1 MRIVLYSQ
9 NIRKVSGLT
18 TFERIFIKEM
28 SKFHEIV
35 YMYKTADPQSMEAV
49 SDYCQLHLD
58 DSKPV
63 SADICIYSSLQ
74 HGYPAPNVIA
84 KKYIQVVHADIK
96 AAEKHYQINP
106 KIDIY
111 VAVGKSVQKALK
123 EDFNIDSIVIP
134 NMLEMPTPEKV
145 VRFMTA
151 SRIAEGKGFERIVKM
166 AKIMKQQK
174 RRFNW
179 EIYGE
184 GAMSYINTLKYD
196 LAGVNEVVFMGSR
209 DNIQSYM
216 LKNDYVVQLSDNEG
230 FCYSIHE
237 ALQVGVPVIATR
249 FEGIEDIIQDGVNG
263 YLIDLDLNC
272 IDFDAIYNQL
282 PKCDKLG
289 IDKTI
294 EKWFNIF

>member
-18 TFERIFIKEM
+18 TFERIFIKSM
-28 SKFHEIV
+28 SKFHEII
-35 YMYKTADPQSMEAV
+35 YMYKTADPQSIEAV
-49 SDYCQLHLD
+49 TKHCQLHLD

-63 SADICIYSSLQ
+63 EADICIYSSLQ

-96 AAEKHYQINP
+96 AAERHYQINP
-106 KIDIY
+106 RIDLY
-111 VAVGKSVQKALK
+111 VAVGKSVQNALK
-123 EDFNIDSIVIP
+123 RDFDIDSIVIP
-134 NMLEMPTPEKV
+134 NMLEDPAPEKV
-145 VRFMTA
+145 LRLMTA
-151 SRIAEGKGFERIVKM
+151 SRIAEGKGFERMVKL
-166 AKIMKQQK
+166 AKIMRQQK

-184 GAMSYINTLKYD
+184 GALNYINTLKYD

-209 DNIQSYM
+209 SNIQSYM

-237 ALQVGVPVIATR
+237 ALQVGVPVIATK
-249 FEGIEDIIQDGVNG
+249 FEGAEDIIKHGVNG
-263 YLIDLDLNC
+263 YLIDLDLSC
-272 IDFDAIYNQL
+272 IDFDAIYNQI
-282 PKCDKLG
+282 PKSDKLEA
-289 IDKTI
+289 DKTI